1 MKRLSHVS
9 RKGEA
14 RMVDVGAKA
23 ITARV
28 ARAEAEVFAKASTLA
43 LIREGRVEKGDVLAT
58 ARIAG
63 IQAAKRTPE
72 LIPLCHGLALTK
84 VDVEL
89 TVEKRRVH
97 IVATAEAQDR
107 TGVEMEALVAASTAA
122 LTVYDMLKA
131 VERGIELRVRLLEK
145 SGGKSGVWKRKRA

>member
-1 MKRLSHVS
+1 MKRLTHVS

-14 RMVDVGAKA
+14 TMVDVGAKPV
-23 ITARV
+23 TRRV
-28 ARAEAEVFAKASTLA
+28 ARAEAEVLAKASTLA

-84 VDVEL
+84 VEVTL
-89 TVEKRRVH
+89 TVGKRRVY
-97 IVATAEAQDR
+97 ILATAEAHDR

-131 VERGIELRVRLLEK
+131 VERGIELRVRLVEK
-145 SGGKSGVWKRKRA
+145 SGGKSGTWKRKKA